1 MTIDVDYRTAVVDV
15 MEITYPNEGIIR
27 RDLERAGVNKEG
39 FILIENVADFFDISI
54 TKAAFSYLN
63 FAIYKSIKEWHDSSI
78 MKYDEIQ
85 QGTYK
90 TFYKYQGRRGDEE
103 AKYVGLEL

>member
-1 MTIDVDYRTAVVDV
+1 MIIDVDYRTTIADV

-27 RDLERAGVNKEG
+27 RDLERAGIDKEG

-54 TKAAFSYLN
+54 IKAAFSYLN
-63 FAIYKSIKEWHDSSI
+63 FAIHKSIKEWHDSSV
-78 MKYDEIQ
+78 MEYDEMQ

-90 TFYKYQGRRGDEE
+90 TIYKYQGRRGDEE
-103 AKYVGLEL
+103 AKYVELEL